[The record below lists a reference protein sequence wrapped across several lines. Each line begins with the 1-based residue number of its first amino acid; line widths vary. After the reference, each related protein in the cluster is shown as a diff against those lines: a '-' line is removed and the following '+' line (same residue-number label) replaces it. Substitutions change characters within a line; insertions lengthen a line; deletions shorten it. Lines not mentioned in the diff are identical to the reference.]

1 MKTVSLREVNILSQQ
16 PPAQYF
22 LRTIFTGLVA
32 FPASQ
37 IYGTEEVDNNK
48 ENGAKVGGKGKTEAL
63 YHVGVGIFHKTYQPC
78 I

>member
-1 MKTVSLREVNILSQQ
+1 MSLREENILSQQ

-22 LRTIFTGLVA
+22 LRTIFTSLVA

-48 ENGAKVGGKGKTEAL
+48 ENGAKVGGKGENRSPL
-63 YHVGVGIFHKTYQPC
+63 SCRCWYFP
-78 I
+78 